1 MNIVVLGLQ
10 WGDEGKGKAIDYL
23 AGNFDVIVRYQGGH
37 NAGHTVYHG
46 DRKVILH
53 LLPSG
58 IFSPSTVSVIAS
70 SVVIN
75 PIHLVGEIDG
85 ILALGVGLDKLV
97 VSELAPLILPFHQ
110 QLDIVFEESR
120 YLKIGTTKRGIGP
133 AYEDLAGRRAV
144 FMRDLVDE
152 NDFYHQVKP
161 LSEYYNKIIQAYGGA
176 PVLIESYMDD
186 YLAAGRLLK
195 PYVRNTTYLLNR
207 FHEERKSFLFEGAQG
222 ALLDISL
229 GTYPFVTSSHPT
241 VGGVLIGTGLSHKA
255 IGKVIGISKA
265 YATRVGEG
273 PFPTELKDATGDR
286 LREKGDEYGS
296 TTGRPRRVGW
306 LDMVALKYALM
317 VNGVDS
323 IFLTKLDVLDDLDE
337 IRVAVAYELDGVQ
350 TEIFESHHN
359 RLLKA
364 RPVYRAF
371 PGWKKPTSG
380 SKRERDL
387 PKETR
392 DYLRF
397 IEESTRVPI
406 EYISIGSGRDQTI
419 HRGA

>member
-1 MNIVVLGLQ
+1 MNTVVLGLQ

-37 NAGHTVYHG
+37 NAGHTVYYG

-70 SVVIN
+70 SVVIS
-75 PIHLVGEIDG
+75 PIHLVGEIRE
-85 ILALGVGLDKLV
+85 IFTLGVPLDNLV
-97 VSELAPLILPFHQ
+97 ISELAPLILPFHQ

-144 FMRDLVDE
+144 FMRNLVDE
-152 NDFYHQVKP
+152 NDFYHQLKP
-161 LSEYYNKIIQAYGGA
+161 LSEYYNKIIQAYGGT
-176 PVLIESYMDD
+176 PVPIED
-186 YLAAGRLLK
+186 YLDEYLEAGRFLK
-195 PYVRNTTYLLNR
+195 PYVRNTTYLLNQL
-207 FHEERKSFLFEGAQG
+207 HAESKSFLFEGAQG
-222 ALLDISL
+222 TLLDIGL
-229 GTYPFVTSSHPT
+229 GTYPYVTSSHPT

-255 IGKVIGISKA
+255 IDRVVGISKA

-273 PFPTELKDATGDR
+273 PFPTELKDSTGDR

-323 IFLTKLDVLDDLDE
+323 IFLTKLDVLDELDE
-337 IRVAVAYELDGVQ
+337 IKAAVAYELDGQ
-350 TEIFESHHN
+350 RTEIFESHHD
-359 RLLKA
+359 RLQKV
-364 RPVYRAF
+364 RPVYRSF
-371 PGWKKPTSG
+371 PGWKTLTSG
-380 SKRERDL
+380 IKNEKDL
-387 PKETR
+387 PRETR

-397 IEESTRVPI
+397 IEESTGVPV